1 MEDEDLGVGVRHL
14 DHERVQQV
22 IGVASLVQMA
32 LELGDVPE
40 KDKADLNFPPIFFS
54 ILSSSLGRSKLL
66 PSAESVEPGDVVDV
80 ALLHRLLCVCHILLD
95 SDFASQ
101 K

>member
-22 IGVASLVQMA
+22 IGVASLVQIA

-40 KDKADLNFPPIFFS
+40 KDKADLNLTPIFFS
-54 ILSSSLGRSKLL
+54 TSIELTWQ
-66 PSAESVEPGDVVDV
+66 VEAPP
-80 ALLHRLLCVCHILLD
+80 LCRER
-95 SDFASQ
+95 
-101 K
+101 